1 MNQTKPIKKKKRSL
15 EEDPLRNLFT
25 ISLERKRNDAR
36 LFYKFARSS
45 LTLSTGITCVILC
58 DKPRGYRART
68 MFEVDDDLYRVI
80 KFSRE
85 NEFRKCDKYS
95 DANTSNCFPL
105 EENKWIIRGN
115 RSRRNRPFSP
125 LLDARR

>member
-1 MNQTKPIKKKKRSL
+1 MNQTKPIKNL

-25 ISLERKRNDAR
+25 ISLERKRNDARIGR

-95 DANTSNCFPL
+95 DANTSNCFSL

>member
-1 MNQTKPIKKKKRSL
+1 MNQTKPIKNL
-15 EEDPLRNLFT
+15 EEDPLWNLFT

-95 DANTSNCFPL
+95 DANTFVFHWKKIS
-105 EENKWIIRGN
+105 G
-115 RSRRNRPFSP
+115 
-125 LLDARR
+125 

>member
-1 MNQTKPIKKKKRSL
+1 
-15 EEDPLRNLFT
+15 
-25 ISLERKRNDAR
+25 
-36 LFYKFARSS
+36 
-45 LTLSTGITCVILC
+45 
-58 DKPRGYRART
+58 